1 MSIMAGRDACDG
13 IGAIVLE
20 AGKPKGKD
28 KKSGCTRIPDQK
40 RSGKATSRKIREQAK
55 AMKMRKDVKDAR
67 RECSK
72 LRQQI
77 KRMKK
82 QSLEMKTRFKTK
94 RAKLTAHNRE
104 LRENLKRRRRRQSTQ
119 VRMAFQKLHQTLVGV
134 SAEIL
139 E

>member
-1 MSIMAGRDACDG
+1 MAGRDACDG

-40 RSGKATSRKIREQAK
+40 RSGKATSRKTREQAK

-82 QSLEMKTRFKTK
+82 Q
-94 RAKLTAHNRE
+94 RAMTL
-104 LRENLKRRRRRQSTQ
+104 LNLK
-119 VRMAFQKLHQTLVGV
+119 
-134 SAEIL
+134 EPL
-139 E
+139 ELLLRCRKRDIRKI